1 MEAERPGIIWGEA
14 IKHFLGLDVGER
26 RIGVAVGDSAGI
38 VVTPLPAI
46 QRSGLEEDFKSVV
59 RLTEE
64 HQAKAVVV
72 GIPISLNGRMGPQ
85 ARLVLRFIQDLARW
99 SRLPVYSQDE
109 RFSTVEAERL
119 PKNQD
124 QNQSY
129 IHLVLPVPR
138 RPRSHLPDQ
147 PDRVPCPKTAQPA
160 A

>member
-99 SRLPVYSQDE
+99 SPVPVYSQDE

-119 PKNQD
+119 LREGGHQPSREKSLRD
-124 QNQSY
+124 SASAAVILRAY
-129 IHLVLPVPR
+129 LER
-138 RPRSHLPDQ
+138 RRSL
-147 PDRVPCPKTAQPA
+147 
-160 A
+160 